1 MKNIIKRVV
10 TVALA
15 AVTLISSLTVG
26 SVDASALKL
35 KEANNWGGAF
45 IAKDFVNLEL
55 NPDTTIMNVEV
66 RMSKANARPERYVH
80 IKHSIDLSDP
90 NIKEVGGG
98 MSNFHLLG
106 YSRLYPN
113 KVFAEFY
120 YKYKGKYRL
129 ADGLVDVSDIQGDIL
144 CNFRMIYFSTTIKGD
159 RSDRVEVINTMTGW
173 TKKIKGGSTIKVIGY
188 AVKDGTPYYLFNK
201 TLTDKK
207 TGKKAKTTF
216 AVQITDT
223 HGEEFSMFGN

>member
-1 MKNIIKRVV
+1 
-10 TVALA
+10 
-15 AVTLISSLTVG
+15 
-26 SVDASALKL
+26 
-35 KEANNWGGAF
+35 
-45 IAKDFVNLEL
+45 
-55 NPDTTIMNVEV
+55 MNVEV

-106 YSRLYPN
+106 YSRLHPN

-129 ADGLVDVSDIQGDIL
+129 ADGLVDVSDIQGDIS
-144 CNFRMIYFSTTIKGD
+144 CNFRMLYFSTMIKGD
-159 RSDRVEVINTMTGW
+159 RSDHVEVINTMTGW
-173 TKKIKGGSTIKVIGY
+173 TKKIKGGSTIKVTGY

>member
-1 MKNIIKRVV
+1 MKNILKRVV

-15 AVTLISSLTVG
+15 AVTLVSSLTAG
-26 SVDASALKL
+26 SVSASALK
-35 KEANNWGGAF
+35 KANNWGGAF
-45 IAKDFVNLEL
+45 ITKDFVNLEL

-80 IKHSIDLSDP
+80 IKNTIDLSDP

-144 CNFRMIYFSTTIKGD
+144 CNFRMLYFSTKIKGD

-173 TKKIKGGSTIKVIGY
+173 TKKIKGGSTIKVTGY
-188 AVKDGTPYYLFNK
+188 AVKDGIPNYLFSK

-207 TGKKAKTTF
+207 TGKKAKITF
-216 AVQITDT
+216 AVPITDT
-223 HGEEFSMFGN
+223 HGEEFSLFGN